1 MLEKVMTN
9 DVDAASIM
17 KGANKASLMP
27 GNGTAVSFLL
37 SFFLVRCSMSRD
49 DFDIASSFGGH
60 WVFVSLSGGR

>member
-1 MLEKVMTN
+1 MTN
-9 DVDAASIM
+9 DVDAASII

-27 GNGTAVSFLL
+27 ENGAAISFLL

-60 WVFVSLSGGR
+60 RVFVNLSGGR